1 MTHPQAVR
9 GQPPLSS
16 EHTRDH
22 RAFELRERDGGYTI
36 VPSVVEDMGLHP
48 CAYALY
54 VHYRIASDRAGG
66 IWESVRQ
73 LSGRLRV
80 SPYLIRIAQAEL
92 RDRGLISLEPA
103 TRPDKRLGLRVT
115 ILDIWDDNASHVE
128 GVVDAR

>member
-1 MTHPQAVR
+1 MTHPPAVR

-22 RAFELRERDGGYTI
+22 RAFELREREGGYTI

-54 VHYRIASDRAGG
+54 VHYRIVSDRAGVV
-66 IWESVRQ
+66 WESIRQ

-80 SPYLIRIAQAEL
+80 SPYLIRTAQAEL
-92 RDRGLISLEPA
+92 RGRGLISLEPA
-103 TRPDKRLGLRVT
+103 TRPDKRVGLKV
-115 ILDIWDDNASHVE
+115 IVLDVWDDNAIHME
-128 GVVDAR
+128 GAVNEP

>member
-1 MTHPQAVR
+1 MTHPPAVR

-22 RAFELRERDGGYTI
+22 RAFELREREGGYTI

-54 VHYRIASDRAGG
+54 LHYRIVSDRGG
-66 IWESVRQ
+66 VVWESIRQ

-80 SPYLIRIAQAEL
+80 SPYLIRVAQAEL
-92 RDRGLISLEPA
+92 RERGLIFLEPA
-103 TRPDKRLGLRVT
+103 TRPDKRLGLKV
-115 ILDIWDDNASHVE
+115 IVLDVWDDNAIHME
-128 GVVDAR
+128 GPVDEP